1 MQRDDGDDDVCGA
14 RVKPFLQRDL
24 RDFLFV
30 EEDKR
35 RRGELVLVCE
45 LGFRIFF
52 QERNFTGER
61 EKKREKERKRERLRE
76 SRSTYCRSREDVP
89 KTQTSLYV
97 LQLWSTTTTT
107 LILLL
112 FIVALL
118 PVVVG
123 VDFSG
128 VVRNGVLSPMRH
140 NDWRLNAPS
149 TDCSWLAGS

>member
-1 MQRDDGDDDVCGA
+1 MCGA

-61 EKKREKERKRERLRE
+61 EKKREKEKGFVKVG
-76 SRSTYCRSREDVP
+76 RSTDCRSREDVP

>member
-1 MQRDDGDDDVCGA
+1 MCGA

-30 EEDKR
+30 EEEK

-52 QERNFTGER
+52 QERHFTSFAGER

-97 LQLWSTTTTT
+97 LQIWSTTTTT

>member
-61 EKKREKERKRERLRE
+61 EKKREKREKERGFVNVALLTADHAKMYLKLRH
-76 SRSTYCRSREDVP
+76 RSTY
-89 KTQTSLYV
+89 YNYG
-97 LQLWSTTTTT
+97 
-107 LILLL
+107 LLL
-112 FIVALL
+112 LL
-118 PVVVG
+118 
-123 VDFSG
+123 
-128 VVRNGVLSPMRH
+128 L
-140 NDWRLNAPS
+140 
-149 TDCSWLAGS
+149 

>member
-35 RRGELVLVCE
+35 RGELVLVCE

-61 EKKREKERKRERLRE
+61 EKKREKERGFVKVALLTADHAKMYLKLRH
-76 SRSTYCRSREDVP
+76 RSTY
-89 KTQTSLYV
+89 YNYG
-97 LQLWSTTTTT
+97 
-107 LILLL
+107 LLL
-112 FIVALL
+112 LL
-118 PVVVG
+118 
-123 VDFSG
+123 
-128 VVRNGVLSPMRH
+128 L
-140 NDWRLNAPS
+140 
-149 TDCSWLAGS
+149 

>member
-1 MQRDDGDDDVCGA
+1 MCGA

-30 EEDKR
+30 EEEK
-35 RRGELVLVCE
+35 RRGELVLVSE

-52 QERNFTGER
+52 EER
-61 EKKREKERKRERLRE
+61 EKREKERKRERLRE

-97 LQLWSTTTTT
+97 LQLWSTTTTTT

>member
-1 MQRDDGDDDVCGA
+1 M
-14 RVKPFLQRDL
+14 
-24 RDFLFV
+24 
-30 EEDKR
+30 
-35 RRGELVLVCE
+35 VCE

-52 QERNFTGER
+52 KTGEREKR
-61 EKKREKERKRERLRE
+61 EKKREKKESE

-97 LQLWSTTTTT
+97 LQLWSTTTTTTTT

>member
-1 MQRDDGDDDVCGA
+1 MLWPSLSSAEPRAKAKTPLFKCNDDGDDDVCGA

-61 EKKREKERKRERLRE
+61 EKKREKREKERGFVNVALLTADHAKMYLKLRH
-76 SRSTYCRSREDVP
+76 RSTY
-89 KTQTSLYV
+89 YNYG
-97 LQLWSTTTTT
+97 
-107 LILLL
+107 LLL
-112 FIVALL
+112 LL
-118 PVVVG
+118 
-123 VDFSG
+123 
-128 VVRNGVLSPMRH
+128 L
-140 NDWRLNAPS
+140 
-149 TDCSWLAGS
+149 

>member
-1 MQRDDGDDDVCGA
+1 M
-14 RVKPFLQRDL
+14 

-35 RRGELVLVCE
+35 RRGELVLVSE

-52 QERNFTGER
+52 QERGIFLPVLCR
-61 EKKREKERKRERLRE
+61 RKRVKERKRERLRE

-107 LILLL
+107 TTLILLL

-128 VVRNGVLSPMRH
+128 VVRNGILSPMRH

>member
-1 MQRDDGDDDVCGA
+1 MCGA

-30 EEDKR
+30 EEEK
-35 RRGELVLVCE
+35 RRGELVLVSE

-52 QERNFTGER
+52 EERNKG
-61 EKKREKERKRERLRE
+61 KREKERKRERLRE

-97 LQLWSTTTTT
+97 LQLWSTTTTTT

>member
-1 MQRDDGDDDVCGA
+1 VCGA

-30 EEDKR
+30 EEEK
-35 RRGELVLVCE
+35 RRGELVLVSE

-52 QERNFTGER
+52 KERKR

-97 LQLWSTTTTT
+97 LQLWSTTTTTT

>member
-1 MQRDDGDDDVCGA
+1 MCGA

-30 EEDKR
+30 EEEK
-35 RRGELVLVCE
+35 RRGELVLVSE
-45 LGFRIFF
+45 LGFRIFL
-52 QERNFTGER
+52 TGEREKR
-61 EKKREKERKRERLRE
+61 EKKREKKESE

-97 LQLWSTTTTT
+97 LQLWSTTTTTT